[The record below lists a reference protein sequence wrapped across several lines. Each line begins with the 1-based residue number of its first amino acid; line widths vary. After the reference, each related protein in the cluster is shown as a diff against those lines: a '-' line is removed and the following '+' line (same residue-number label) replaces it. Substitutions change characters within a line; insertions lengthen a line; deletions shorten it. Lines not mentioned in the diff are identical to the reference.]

1 MKKFTIKFFLVQ
13 FILLVIS
20 YSNHY
25 VQANQNCN
33 SSFIVLENSI
43 SNGDGVKST
52 SSVSTSEDI
61 FKIEIAEIEEDKIKF
76 ISLEKYLTGNSS
88 FALLFPD
95 LTPGHFFGYI
105 NESEPI
111 AYAITKRASHPSYI
125 TFQVFR
131 I

>member
-1 MKKFTIKFFLVQ
+1 MKKFTIRFFLVQ
-13 FILLVIS
+13 VILLVIS
-20 YSNHY
+20 YSNHC

-33 SSFIVLENSI
+33 SSFILLENSI

-52 SSVSTSEDI
+52 SRVSPSEDS

-111 AYAITKRASHPSYI
+111 TYSISERPSPPSYI
-125 TFQVFR
+125 TFRVFR